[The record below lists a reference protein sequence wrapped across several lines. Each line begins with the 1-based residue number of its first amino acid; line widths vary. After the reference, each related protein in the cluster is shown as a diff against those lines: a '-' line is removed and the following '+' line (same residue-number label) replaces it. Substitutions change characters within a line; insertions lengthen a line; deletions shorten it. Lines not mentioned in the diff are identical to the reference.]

1 MKTIDVNVIPQIIT
15 DHTQLI
21 SRMGAN
27 VGTQIFKVEV
37 RYAWQGGQEGFEK
50 DALAIKSGEKKGF
63 ILNRSPRRLIAKN
76 ILIAGVCLVQDMDGD
91 YCIAINPKEDNT
103 ADMLVPINE
112 HTLEVVGKTT
122 QDAISEAIRG
132 EKDHFFLD
140 GKALVAMLNA
150 SMKKEVQYLEDLI
163 ESCKKMVT
171 TLKGDIAQNEKK
183 AQDVSDAWIK
193 SAIPDS
199 VVMPSGTEGTNVRIT
214 VNEND

>member
-1 MKTIDVNVIPQIIT
+1 
-15 DHTQLI
+15 
-21 SRMGAN
+21 
-27 VGTQIFKVEV
+27 
-37 RYAWQGGQEGFEK
+37 
-50 DALAIKSGEKKGF
+50 
-63 ILNRSPRRLIAKN
+63 
-76 ILIAGVCLVQDMDGD
+76 MDGD

-122 QDAISEAIRG
+122 QDAIAEAIRG

-140 GKALVAMLNA
+140 GKALVAILNV

-163 ESCKKMVT
+163 ENCKKMVT

-193 SAIPDS
+193 SAIPDN

-214 VNEND
+214 VNEKND